1 VISAKGNSLLESVSR
16 LNLRSHILISG
27 GTGFFG
33 KALLRHLLNDHHQ
46 ESGHTESSAKKVPA
60 PISKVTIISRNPE
73 AFLTQHPE
81 FRDLSSV
88 QWIRADLTTND
99 VNLIEVIEQ
108 STAAQN
114 GFTHILHAATESTRG
129 AELSHSS
136 QFHQITQGTRNMLA
150 VAKHFKAERFLLTS
164 SGGAYGAM
172 PSNLSAF
179 PESHLGMPNPLDPR
193 SAYGLGKRV
202 SEYLCTLAANDTGL
216 EVVITRPFAFC
227 GPDLPL
233 DVHFAI
239 GNFIRDALS
248 KDEITVQGDGS
259 PIRSYLDQDDLAH
272 WLLTMLFHGKPGE
285 AYNLG
290 SDEGISIGDLAHK
303 VRDLLA
309 PNKRV
314 VIRGPPN
321 STSPRQVYV
330 PDIRK
335 AKEELGLTPTVSLND
350 SILRTAR
357 AHSL

>member
-1 VISAKGNSLLESVSR
+1 MTSATNLPLAKEPNSPGTVSQV
-16 LNLRSHILISG
+16 LISG

-33 KALLRHLLNDHHQ
+33 KALLRYLLSK
-46 ESGHTESSAKKVPA
+46 SGRENNKEQIENAGRLASSEF
-60 PISKVTIISRNPE
+60 TIISRDPE

-81 FRDLSSV
+81 FRDLSTV

-99 VNLIEVIEQ
+99 VNLIEAIEQ

-129 AELSHSS
+129 PELSHSS
-136 QFHQITQGTRNMLA
+136 QFNQIVEGTRNMLA
-150 VAKHFKAERFLLTS
+150 VANYFKVERFLLTS
-164 SGGAYGAM
+164 SGGVYGAM
-172 PSNLSAF
+172 PSNLNAF

-193 SAYGLGKRV
+193 SAYSLGKRV
-202 SEYLCTLAANDTGL
+202 SEHLCALAANDTGL

-248 KDEITVQGDGS
+248 KNEILVRGDGS

-272 WLLTMLFHGKPGE
+272 WLMTMLFNGRPGQ
-285 AYNLG
+285 AYNIG
-290 SDEGISIGDLAHK
+290 SDRGISIGDLAHK
-303 VRDLLA
+303 VHDLLA
-309 PNKRV
+309 PNKPV
-314 VIRGPPN
+314 VIQGAPN
-321 STSPRQVYV
+321 PANPRQVYL

-335 AKEELGLTPTVSLND
+335 AKEELGLAPTVSLED
-350 SILRTAR
+350 SILKTAR